1 MRITSESAKRALRL
15 PVAVRGRPRGHRVL
29 DDLVCTVA
37 CISSETRN
45 PYKNVRE
52 TENELA
58 VRVTY
63 IHIPS
68 QHNNLFIVH

>member
-1 MRITSESAKRALRL
+1 MNLTSESAKRALRL
-15 PVAVRGRPRGHRVL
+15 DTSSTRRGSWSTVL

>member
-1 MRITSESAKRALRL
+1 MRITSESAHFPSRSWST
-15 PVAVRGRPRGHRVL
+15 VL

-58 VRVTY
+58 VRVT
-63 IHIPS
+63 
-68 QHNNLFIVH
+68 